1 MSLERM
7 LSLIR
12 FEIKSIN
19 RLLFE
24 SYASLL
30 ELPQRKEPDLVE
42 MTALA
47 SVLHSF
53 YNGVENIFLYIAKE
67 FLKEEPT
74 SERWHRELLDKMTD
88 TTRNRKSIRPAMS

>member
-1 MSLERM
+1 VSLERM
-7 LSLIR
+7 LSLIK
-12 FEIKSIN
+12 FEVKSIN

-30 ELPQRKEPDLVE
+30 ELPQRKELNLVE

-53 YNGVENIFLYIAKE
+53 YNGVENIFQYIAND
-67 FLKEEPT
+67 F
-74 SERWHRELLDKMTD
+74 
-88 TTRNRKSIRPAMS
+88 MS